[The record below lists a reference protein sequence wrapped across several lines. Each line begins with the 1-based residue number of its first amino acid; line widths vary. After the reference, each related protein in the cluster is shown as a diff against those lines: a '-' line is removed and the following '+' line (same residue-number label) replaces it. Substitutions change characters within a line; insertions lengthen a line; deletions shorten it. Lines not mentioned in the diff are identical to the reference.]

1 MMSWVKKYVK
11 PPHEIASLLH
21 NDSHGWLTFFHLLYF
36 YFFHTF
42 SDFNQWSKLAMPLSP
57 FFFISI
63 SEEDISSVRS
73 RQALE
78 AVTLLGMD
86 HPSLEKPAG
95 Q

>member
-1 MMSWVKKYVK
+1 MIAMVGSLSLTSCTSSTSLSYFLRLQ
-11 PPHEIASLLH
+11 PMEQASLALI
-21 NDSHGWLTFFHLLYF
+21 SVLFYLY
-36 YFFHTF
+36 
-42 SDFNQWSKLAMPLSP
+42 QCEA
-57 FFFISI
+57 
-63 SEEDISSVRS
+63 ISSARS

>member
-1 MMSWVKKYVK
+1 
-11 PPHEIASLLH
+11 
-21 NDSHGWLTFFHLLYF
+21 
-36 YFFHTF
+36 
-42 SDFNQWSKLAMPLSP
+42 MPLSP
-57 FFFISI
+57 FFFIFI
-63 SEEDISSVRS
+63 SEEAISSARS